1 MMRLLSY
8 LRPAAIVGPLPVTLV
23 NGTVPDAN
31 QVMSDFN
38 WIVSQVNANAT
49 QGAGSIAKNVIY
61 NGDMSLAQRI
71 GSNGSLAI
79 AGGTKAYALDRW
91 QTSVGGSSSLTVA
104 QFGTTG
110 LGQFRSAMRVQRV
123 ASNTDTSTI
132 SFAQS
137 MESVDSVQLQGQA
150 VTLSLWARA
159 GANYS
164 SAGNALTAQLWTG
177 TGTDENV
184 LTTYTGGAATLN
196 TNLTI
201 TNSWARY
208 QVSGTLPSTMT
219 EFAVLFAFT
228 PSGTAG
234 AADNVDITGV
244 QVEIGSAAS
253 NYDFR
258 PFVET
263 VSRCHRYYQKSFLL
277 GTAPAQNV
285 AGGLVFV
292 YPLLAGSAV
301 QTFTMPLLGLQRSAG
316 TVVLYNPAA
325 ANAQIRNGTQ
335 SADFTSCTANW
346 RPTCIIASGTSPLAT
361 AVGDLCEV
369 HWTSDAEL

>member
-1 MMRLLSY
+1 MRLLSY

-71 GSNGSLAI
+71 GANGSLAI

-110 LGQFRSAMRVQRV
+110 LAQFGSAMRVQRV
-123 ASNTDTSTI
+123 ASNADTSTI

-137 MESVDSVQLQGQA
+137 MESVDSIQLQGQT

-184 LTTYTGGAATLN
+184 LTSYTGGAATLSM
-196 TNLTI
+196 NLTI
-201 TNSWARY
+201 TNTWARY
-208 QVSGTLPSTMT
+208 QVSGALPSTMT

-263 VSRCHRYYQKSFLL
+263 ISRCQRYYQKSFH
-277 GTAPAQNV
+277 TSIAPAQGV
-285 AGGLVFV
+285 ANGQVFC
-292 YPLLAGSAV
+292 YPNKAYPSSSEFSLPAFGPQRISGAV
-301 QTFTMPLLGLQRSAG
+301 T
-316 TVVLYNPAA
+316 LYNPSASN
-325 ANAQIRNGTQ
+325 ANVRNQT
-335 SADFTSCTANW
+335 TSSDYTVCVGSRLNSY
-346 RPTCIIASGTSPLAT
+346 IAISGNPPSGTAT
-361 AVGDLCEV
+361 GDICLV
-369 HWTSDAEL
+369 NWTCDSEL